1 MRRFQSH
8 PVLLLLGLILLVGL
22 LGAASALAE
31 EETGMNTSPDPVT
44 FLKPKELQKV
54 TIENVGTNELT
65 KISVIAAAA
74 ADYRAVELCKN
85 VNLKPKGQKGDTC
98 VEEVE
103 CRTAKTTGT
112 FVAKSAPPEA
122 VASSELKC

>member
-1 MRRFQSH
+1 MRRFQS
-8 PVLLLLGLILLVGL
+8 PPLLLLLGLLILAGL
-22 LGAASALAE
+22 FGAASALAE
-31 EETGMNTSPDPVT
+31 EETGMNTSPDPVV
-44 FLKPKELQKV
+44 FMKVNELQKI

-65 KISVIAAAA
+65 KISVTAAAA
-74 ADYRAVELCKN
+74 ANYRAVGLCKN
-85 VNLKPKGQKGDTC
+85 ANLKPKGQKGDTC

-112 FVAKSAPPEA
+112 FLAKSAPPEA